1 MYISIIISIRVSV
14 YTTVYY
20 CIRVSTYNPIEDV
33 IIYNVVC
40 NIVYM
45 VFDMSFIDRKM
56 SSESTKI
63 LLKELLPI
71 NVVLLQ
77 FAKSSV

>member
-1 MYISIIISIRVSV
+1 MTWFTKLEFSSEKC
-14 YTTVYY
+14 TT
-20 CIRVSTYNPIEDV
+20 RKKAPR
-33 IIYNVVC
+33 VC